1 MEDGCTSMT
10 LALVT
15 GTAALGAAVSPFI
28 VDEGADSANGGVGA
42 FQGS

>member
-1 MEDGCTSMT
+1 MSMT

-15 GTAALGAAVSPFI
+15 GTAALGAAISPFI